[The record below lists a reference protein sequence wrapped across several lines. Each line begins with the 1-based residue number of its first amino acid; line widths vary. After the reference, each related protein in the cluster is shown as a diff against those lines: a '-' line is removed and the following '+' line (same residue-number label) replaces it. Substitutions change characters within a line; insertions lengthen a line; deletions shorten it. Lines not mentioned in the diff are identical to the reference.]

1 MIETELT
8 DIFLKYLLDAGLAEG
23 ITEDMARAIGEAVTG
38 LTREEALKVSRE
50 QAAELVKNIAD
61 QMRENFKTIITEGLR
76 EQVGVDEIARRLR
89 EGLPLDTQR
98 AATLEKFKEEL
109 RDSGL
114 TPGTPEYDAAVEKR
128 RRELAADRARTIA
141 RTETAKAIEAG
152 EKQAAE
158 SRGANMKVWIT
169 VADGRVSDFCAA
181 CEAQGPIPI
190 AEEFTGNGDFDAVTT
205 APAHPNCRCTVAYFT
220 DTGKG
225 ETGRQGKLH
234 DQRVKATQAARDAA
248 AAAAE
253 AE

>member
-1 MIETELT
+1 MTEAELT
-8 DIFLKYLLDAGLAEG
+8 DTFLKYLLDAGLAEG

-50 QAAELVKNIAD
+50 QATDLVKNIAE
-61 QMRENFKTIITEGLR
+61 QMRENFKQIITDALR

-109 RDSGL
+109 VQQGL

-141 RTETAKAIEAG
+141 RTETAKAIETG
-152 EKQAAE
+152 ERVAAE

-181 CEAQGPIPI
+181 CEAEGPIPI
-190 AEEFTGNGDFDAVTT
+190 SEEFTGNGDFDPVMT
-205 APAHPNCRCTVAYFT
+205 APGHPNCRCTVTYFT
-220 DTGKG
+220 DTGRG
-225 ETGRQGKLH
+225 ETGRQAKLH
-234 DQRVKATQAARDAA
+234 DERVKATKAARDAA
-248 AAAAE
+248 AAAE
-253 AE
+253 E